1 MYASSGMDKEWFVER
16 VLVTGGAGYLGS
28 ILIPDLLSDGYSVT
42 VLDNFMYRQNSLAA
56 ACINPNLN
64 IVVGDIRDR
73 TLMKKLVSSHDVVIP
88 LAAIVGA
95 PACNRDVT
103 AAESINLHAALNL
116 IEISSK
122 DQQIIMPTTNSAYGT
137 TKPGEISFETS
148 KLNPIS
154 SYAKHKVEVE
164 SALMEN
170 SLNVS
175 FRLATVF
182 GMSPR
187 MRLDL
192 LVNDLCYRA
201 IHEKSVVLF
210 EADFVRNYVHV
221 RDVSRVLRWAIGS
234 EVASGEVFNFG
245 LTEAN
250 LSKKDLCAAIQ
261 KHLPSFIFLEAEFGK
276 DPDQRNYIVSN
287 SKIESTGFIFEY
299 GLNRGLEEL
308 IKGLVSLKNS
318 IYSNV

>member
-1 MYASSGMDKEWFVER
+1 MES

-28 ILIPDLLSDGYSVT
+28 ILIPDLLQDGYKVT

-56 ACINPNLN
+56 SCISPNLSL
-64 IVVGDIRDR
+64 VAGDIRDKA
-73 TLMKKLVSSHDVVIP
+73 LMTKLVGSHDVVIP

-95 PACNRDVT
+95 PACNRDPI
-103 AAESINLHAALNL
+103 AAESINLHAALDL
-116 IEISSK
+116 ISMTSR
-122 DQQIIMPTTNSAYGT
+122 DQQIVMPTTNSAYGT
-137 TKPGEISFETS
+137 TEPGEISSETS

-164 SALMEN
+164 SALMEKP
-170 SLNVS
+170 LNVS

-201 IHEKSVVLF
+201 VHEKSVVLF
-210 EADFVRNYVHV
+210 EANFVRNYVHV

-234 EVASGEVFNFG
+234 KVATGQVFNFG

-250 LSKKDLCAAIQ
+250 LSKKELCLAIQ

-287 SKIESTGFIFEY
+287 SKIEKTGFTFEY

-308 IKGLVSLKNS
+308 IKGLNSLKNS

>member
-1 MYASSGMDKEWFVER
+1 MAKI
-16 VLVTGGAGYLGS
+16 LVTGGAGYIGS
-28 ILIPDLLSDGYSVT
+28 ILVPDLLKEGHEVT
-42 VLDNFMYRQNSLAA
+42 VLDNFMYKQNSLATSFA
-56 ACINPNLN
+56 DPKLE
-64 IVVGDIRDR
+64 VVAGDIRDQ
-73 TLMKKLVSSHDVVIP
+73 KLVKQLVNKSEVIIP

-95 PACNRDVT
+95 PACNKDAT
-103 AAESINLHAALNL
+103 AAESTNL
-116 IEISSK
+116 IAPLSLIDYAK
-122 DQQIIMPTTNSAYGT
+122 PDQQIIMPTTNSAYGT
-137 TKPGEISFETS
+137 TKSGEVSTELS

-154 SYAKHKVEVE
+154 SYAVHKVEVE
-164 SALMEN
+164 ERLMQN
-170 SLNVS
+170 PRNVS

-221 RDVSRVLRWAIGS
+221 RDVSRVLRWAIS
-234 EVASGEVFNFG
+234 NKSAEGEIFNFG

-250 LSKKDLCAAIQ
+250 LSKRQLCQAIQ
-261 KHLPSFIFLEAEFGK
+261 EFIPSFVFVEAEFGK

-287 SKIESTGFIFEY
+287 DKIERTGFIFEY
-299 GLNRGLEEL
+299 SLRRGLEEL
-308 IKGLVSLKNS
+308 TKGLRTLNNRVYTNA
-318 IYSNV
+318 